1 MKALLDSGC
10 TGSCVN
16 EDFVKKHQLN
26 TTKLPK
32 SIPVF
37 NADGSLNVAGRLTHT
52 VKLKVTIGGHT
63 EIMDFG
69 VSNLGSSDIFLGH
82 DWLRHHNPEIDWKEK
97 IIKFSRCPGSC
108 YKEEIGADP
117 EDDMELLLEEGEKLL
132 AVHIGVEELKIRTKT
147 THSTE
152 IASTKKDMR
161 TIEQILP
168 KYCHPYREVFEKQ
181 TFDELPPQR
190 SWDHAIELIEGAKA
204 LDCKIYPLSKDEQVQ
219 LEDFLKENLEMNQI
233 RPSKGPMASPF
244 FFVKKKDGKL

>member
-1 MKALLDSGC
+1 VVYTKPARQVRVSGKNQMDVIGMITTMDTLEQQPMKALLDSGC

-16 EDFVKKHQLN
+16 KDFVKKHQLN

-37 NADGSLNVAGRLTHT
+37 NADGSLNIAGRLTHT

-63 EIMDFG
+63 EIMDFR

-82 DWLRHHNPEIDWKEK
+82 DWLQHHNPEIDWKEK
-97 IIKFSRCPGSC
+97 IIKFSHCPGLC

-147 THSTE
+147 THSME
-152 IASTKKDMR
+152 IA
-161 TIEQILP
+161 
-168 KYCHPYREVFEKQ
+168 
-181 TFDELPPQR
+181 
-190 SWDHAIELIEGAKA
+190 GAKKRHEDNRTDFA
-204 LDCKIYPLSKDEQVQ
+204 KILSSISRSV
-219 LEDFLKENLEMNQI
+219 
-233 RPSKGPMASPF
+233 
-244 FFVKKKDGKL
+244 